1 MHQFAAKFTNEGGSG
16 ALQAQGVASGAM
28 VVTGGA
34 DGAAA
39 GAGLQYL
46 RPEHGSPPA
55 HFGSSNQ
62 VAATMGVRRGE
73 SGVPNVSGSGSG
85 VPGKYSHTHHHQILG
100 WGEVPAVAVHHFT
113 AHGVEGGTVA
123 NKGSGTNYVGS
134 QGGNSSVNLQQN
146 QVRPPTSTPPTS
158 WPRTIVQNASTM
170 TAGVG
175 CEGDLQPQDLCKG
188 AVAKGKKAT
197 EKRVK
202 TEDGSAVGGEED
214 GVVEAKED
222 TDDDVAGRLAI
233 AAAGGAVW
241 DQGSATVADYL
252 SRLPASTLPLS
263 LHHFLKYSAEQRK
276 DVGPTVAAVVPGVV
290 GCGTQIG
297 TPQLQQQATPKKKKK
312 KKSSSG
318 SKDRRGPRPR
328 PGEIRLSTA
337 LDGSTLFC
345 CPECHMAYPERSMLE
360 QHLSGHKLERR
371 FVCDVCGAG
380 LKRKE
385 HLDQH
390 KRGHSQERP
399 YVCTVC
405 LKGFK
410 RNEHLTRHY
419 VIHSGDKSHTCA
431 ECGKAFSRKDHLHK
445 HAQTHIAKRVKAEL
459 SQQGVV
465 VTSAMVTQ
473 QQQPPPPQQQQQ
485 QPQQQAPTTVSL
497 S

>member
-1 MHQFAAKFTNEGGSG
+1 MNFSPFGGHFPASLPSMHQFAAKFTNEGGSG
-16 ALQAQGVASGAM
+16 ALQAQGVASGTM

-39 GAGLQYL
+39 GIQYL

-55 HFGSSNQ
+55 HFGASNQ
-62 VAATMGVRRGE
+62 VAATMGVRRDA
-73 SGVPNVSGSGSG
+73 GVVTNVAGSGSG
-85 VPGKYSHTHHHQILG
+85 VSGKYSHTHHPQIIG

-113 AHGVEGGTVA
+113 AHGVEATTVA
-123 NKGSGTNYVGS
+123 NKSTATNYVAT
-134 QGGNSSVNLQQN
+134 QVGNAGVNLQQN
-146 QVRPPTSTPPTS
+146 QARPPASSPPTS
-158 WPRTIVQNASTM
+158 WTRTIVQNASTM
-170 TAGVG
+170 TTAVG

-188 AVAKGKKAT
+188 AVAKSKKT
-197 EKRVK
+197 SEKRVK
-202 TEDGSAVGGEED
+202 AEDGSGIVREED
-214 GVVEAKED
+214 AVVEAKEEVD
-222 TDDDVAGRLAI
+222 EDVAGRLAI
-233 AAAGGAVW
+233 AAAGGAGVW

-276 DVGPTVAAVVPGVV
+276 DVGPTVSAVVPGVV
-290 GCGTQIG
+290 GCGSQIG
-297 TPQLQQQATPKKKKK
+297 SPQIQQQQQQVTPKKKKK
-312 KKSSSG
+312 KKSSAA

-345 CPECHMAYPERSMLE
+345 CPECHMAYPERAMLE

-405 LKGFK
+405 LKVKNF
-410 RNEHLTRHY
+410 
-419 VIHSGDKSHTCA
+419 
-431 ECGKAFSRKDHLHK
+431 GKAVFRILVWVNCFLVSMPLGVRCGSCCHQVLNGRKF
-445 HAQTHIAKRVKAEL
+445 VL
-459 SQQGVV
+459 SL
-465 VTSAMVTQ
+465 T
-473 QQQPPPPQQQQQ
+473 
-485 QPQQQAPTTVSL
+485 L
-497 S
+497 FLF